1 MDYKFR
7 TKPYKHQE
15 DIFNKIKDMPNYA
28 LLMEQGTGK
37 TKVIIDNFSYLYKK
51 GNIDA
56 VLVVAPNGVHR
67 NWINDEVPKHMPE
80 DIKYKSM
87 FWDNSKSKT
96 KKFQERFLD
105 LLNDNELCIL
115 TCNVESFRVPKAV
128 FNFLTYCKRKNVM
141 MVVDESARIKNP
153 KAKQTREIIKLG
165 NFATYKRILTGTP
178 VTNSPFDV
186 YSQFEFLDKSIIDHN
201 SFYSF
206 KNYYGVFEKK
216 TNWGSNRQYDELKSY
231 RNLEEL
237 KALLDPFSYRI
248 TKAECLD
255 LPEKIHTKRYFKL
268 STKQRDVYETIKE
281 EFILEIDKSQIP
293 LPMALT
299 RLMKL
304 QQVTSNFVILENDK
318 TKFVDEEN
326 HPRLDATMEIINDI
340 PEDQSIIIWCR
351 FRHDIKIICDA
362 LDKNKITNVRYD
374 GDTKADTRQK
384 NLIKFQSK
392 QARVF
397 VANPATASEGLNLFV
412 ANNVIYYSNSFKY
425 GERQQSEDRAHRIG
439 QKNNVLYF
447 DLIAENTLD
456 NKIIKV
462 LLEKQELANIITG
475 DNIKEWL

>member
-1 MDYKFR
+1 
-7 TKPYKHQE
+7 
-15 DIFNKIKDMPNYA
+15 
-28 LLMEQGTGK
+28 
-37 TKVIIDNFSYLYKK
+37 
-51 GNIDA
+51 
-56 VLVVAPNGVHR
+56 
-67 NWINDEVPKHMPE
+67 
-80 DIKYKSM
+80 
-87 FWDNSKSKT
+87 
-96 KKFQERFLD
+96 
-105 LLNDNELCIL
+105 
-115 TCNVESFRVPKAV
+115 
-128 FNFLTYCKRKNVM
+128 M

-248 TKAECLD
+248 TKVECLD

-268 STKQRDVYETIKE
+268 SPKQRDVYETIKE

>member
-15 DIFNKIKDMPNYA
+15 NIFNKIKDMPNYA

-56 VLVVAPNGVHR
+56 VLVVAPYGVHR

-96 KKFQERFLD
+96 KKFQEKFLD
-105 LLNDNELCIL
+105 LLNDKELCIL

-128 FNFLTYCKRKNVM
+128 FNFLTFCRRKNVM
-141 MVVDESARIKNP
+141 MVVEESARIKNP
-153 KAKQTREIIKLG
+153 KAKQTREVIKLG

-186 YSQFEFLDKSIIDHN
+186 YSQFEFLDKTIIDHS

-231 RNLEEL
+231 RNLDEL
-237 KALLDPFSYRI
+237 KSLLDPFSYRI

-268 STKQRDVYETIKE
+268 SSKQRDVYDTNKE
-281 EFILEIDKSQIP
+281 EFILELDKSQIP
-293 LPMALT
+293 EYITKRIQDENGDKQNFYHELVQFIVLKDTVGTYIWVGLLSVLT
-299 RLMKL
+299 
-304 QQVTSNFVILENDK
+304 IL
-318 TKFVDEEN
+318 VS
-326 HPRLDATMEIINDI
+326 
-340 PEDQSIIIWCR
+340 Q
-351 FRHDIKIICDA
+351 
-362 LDKNKITNVRYD
+362 
-374 GDTKADTRQK
+374 
-384 NLIKFQSK
+384 
-392 QARVF
+392 
-397 VANPATASEGLNLFV
+397 
-412 ANNVIYYSNSFKY
+412 
-425 GERQQSEDRAHRIG
+425 
-439 QKNNVLYF
+439 
-447 DLIAENTLD
+447 NTLLNENCSKPINNND
-456 NKIIKV
+456 EFKKYVSNQLKS
-462 LLEKQELANIITG
+462 
-475 DNIKEWL
+475 